1 MIFKKR
7 IQKFKLDTTVRLGE
21 IYTPDVNL
29 GELGTLKE
37 EYGFKAG
44 DLAHNFFK
52 SSDPKRKVY
61 VLYTGSQIPTNLRS
75 TNVVAR
81 IWGVQRQSR
90 NVVEFEIWHLSS
102 NPSHSLNDSQGGK
115 RWGVYG
121 LTKVDG
127 SKVRWKCTD
136 TGENV
141 TKKTCQQIIRGSPN
155 PYVTKLLKL
164 SLEDMGCTSARQHE
178 ASPCSQLFDNQYSHS
193 THPQIMMIYTALGFK
208 RPVGLDFYAWDAM
221 THRSLERSW
230 KSLIFKMGIGIPVV
244 YPTTPCTTFTSGD
257 PAC

>member
-1 MIFKKR
+1 M
-7 IQKFKLDTTVRLGE
+7 
-21 IYTPDVNL
+21 
-29 GELGTLKE
+29 
-37 EYGFKAG
+37 
-44 DLAHNFFK
+44 
-52 SSDPKRKVY
+52 
-61 VLYTGSQIPTNLRS
+61 LYTGSQIPTNLRS

-102 NPSHSLNDSQGGK
+102 NPSHSLNDSNGGQ

-127 SKVRWKCTD
+127 SKVRWKSTD

-193 THPQIMMIYTALGFK
+193 THPQIMMIYTTLGFQTSN
-208 RPVGLDFYAWDAM
+208 RVGSLCVGFK
-221 THRSLERSW
+221 THRSLE
-230 KSLIFKMGIGIPVV
+230 KVGNL
-244 YPTTPCTTFTSGD
+244 
-257 PAC
+257 